1 MKTISKNKYIM
12 SNLAANED
20 ETPGKRL
27 VWIGEVEFLAFTMFF
42 KCRFIN
48 LKHQLRS
55 YLNIK
60 NLELN
65 KI

>member
-1 MKTISKNKYIM
+1 M

-20 ETPGKRL
+20 ETLGKRL
-27 VWIGEVEFLAFTMFF
+27 VRIGEAEFLAFTMFF
-42 KCRFIN
+42 KCPFIN
-48 LKHQLRS
+48 LKQQLRS
-55 YLNIK
+55 SLNIK